1 MYNIPSLLFADKNGN
16 IYDHPTLKMTGKT
29 NSFDIVPYET
39 ELTELPK
46 NHKIKFLEG
55 AVPLGYD
62 QERAKIVEFEG
73 GFPVYITTP
82 KGYLRVLMPSFKAFN
97 NNILQPDEYTAV
109 GFMEDTFYFPG
120 IKADVLTEDISEKN
134 GTFKDKIV
142 KYEYAN
148 NKLVN
153 YLIKMSK
160 KTFGEIET
168 LTPFGNEIIFD
179 FRYFGE
185 TTPSEV
191 YELLNIYSKE
201 QKFPVVTFKNIALS
215 DNIFEIFVDSLKLTS
230 KLDSLTINI
239 QNPIVPSNQ
248 MKKILEYPPNSITI
262 PFISSLNSLISS
274 KISDTIGLMKN
285 HNESIQKLIELFQ
298 RYGTNVFVDLLILP
312 GFTDTEGNI
321 QNLVDFL
328 NTYRINSLKLSNMKI
343 NPNRIF
349 EGVESLK
356 EELLGIRTMLKKLK
370 KECKELKFSVFV
382 RHKDFFLKDSN
393 LPDLKRRRK

>member
-73 GFPVYITTP
+73 GFPVYITPP
-82 KGYLRVLMPSFKAFN
+82 KGYLRVLMPSFKALN

-120 IKADVLTEDISEKN
+120 IKADLLTEDISEKN

-179 FRYFGE
+179 FRYFRE

-248 MKKILEYPPNSITI
+248 MKKILEYPPHSITI

-298 RYGTNVFVDLLILP
+298 RYGTNVFLDLLILP
-312 GFTDTEGNI
+312 GFTDTERNI

-343 NPNRIF
+343 NANKIF

-356 EELLGIRTMLKKLK
+356 EELLGIRTMLKTLK
-370 KECKELKFSVFV
+370 KGCKELKFSVFG
-382 RHKDFFLKDSN
+382 RHKDFLLKDTN